1 MNIQSLLFAIL
12 LLLGCSGG
20 PEPAPEPTSNPSPIY
35 MSSVPAV
42 DTTKVVSQVMDSAPK
57 TFLDHFEPI
66 DWTNL
71 HVFSPDGTS
80 EDPLFKGRPI
90 DSTFYHHFE
99 INTYIKQFFTGY
111 YHIHAS
117 YKIGLDKSHIG
128 LIVRQMSQYN
138 ESSITLYVYDRQRSV
153 ITSYVELADSFG
165 DGPWF
170 FDENGWLID
179 LDGNG
184 YPDLIKKKNEW
195 WEEDNED
202 TNETTSHSSHTFTT
216 FEFSDGTFIESEL
229 EIDEDRFKVKGWG
242 YED

>member
-1 MNIQSLLFAIL
+1 
-12 LLLGCSGG
+12 
-20 PEPAPEPTSNPSPIY
+20 
-35 MSSVPAV
+35 
-42 DTTKVVSQVMDSAPK
+42 MDSAPK